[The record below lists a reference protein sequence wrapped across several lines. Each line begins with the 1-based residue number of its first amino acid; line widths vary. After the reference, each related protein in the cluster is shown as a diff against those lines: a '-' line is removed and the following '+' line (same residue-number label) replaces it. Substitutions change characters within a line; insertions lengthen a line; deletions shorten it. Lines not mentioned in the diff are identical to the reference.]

1 MFFVIPLFLLCA
13 VVFTLYLV
21 GMTVRDARRVVEEKE
36 KAEEKKKDIAAIQQ
50 KFANQNIVSVGVT
63 GCCGCEGD
71 CDCEEDRDEDVFES
85 DLYADPELR
94 RQVVWEKN
102 QSTWT
107 NWIKVKEEL
116 ERTYTDVS
124 EEMMTE
130 MIDRWNIWSWGYTLW
145 NCWEWNMKADSNDA
159 ISVQLFLPSTLQLL
173 VYKRISQV
181 FNLGFKISL
190 HITKHDISQW
200 KLPSYSFCP
209 TPRSNSGAELAG
221 SLLKV
226 HHITCARG
234 RALSWCICLF

>member
-94 RQVVWEKN
+94 RQVV
-102 QSTWT
+102 
-107 NWIKVKEEL
+107 
-116 ERTYTDVS
+116 
-124 EEMMTE
+124 
-130 MIDRWNIWSWGYTLW
+130 
-145 NCWEWNMKADSNDA
+145 
-159 ISVQLFLPSTLQLL
+159 
-173 VYKRISQV
+173 
-181 FNLGFKISL
+181 
-190 HITKHDISQW
+190 
-200 KLPSYSFCP
+200 
-209 TPRSNSGAELAG
+209 
-221 SLLKV
+221 
-226 HHITCARG
+226 
-234 RALSWCICLF
+234 